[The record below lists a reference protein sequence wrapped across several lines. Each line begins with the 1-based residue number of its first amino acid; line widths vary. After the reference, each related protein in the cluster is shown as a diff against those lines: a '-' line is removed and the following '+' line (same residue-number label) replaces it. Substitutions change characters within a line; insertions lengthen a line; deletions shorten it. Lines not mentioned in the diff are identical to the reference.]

1 MKLAKGNLAGAL
13 DRPNPNVR
21 FYLFYG
27 GDESQSRA
35 HGERLLTALGAEK
48 TTVSASAVKSDPALL
63 ADEAAAIGL
72 FGGRRAIWVEPA
84 AEEIA
89 DAVEALL
96 QAPPGESPVIAIAG
110 ALRKSSRLLGL
121 AEKSGAAIAFA
132 AYAPDG
138 KEAEQMVTE
147 LARQAGLR
155 VRPDV
160 AARLA
165 AACRNDRAIAAQELA
180 KLACYLDAAP
190 DRPQPLDHEAIDAV
204 GADMGETS
212 LTRLADLA
220 LAGETAQLAA
230 ELAQAPAGVEPI
242 PVIRALQRR
251 LLQIAPARARV
262 EQGERTDAV
271 MASIERSLFFK
282 DKDLVGDLLRRW
294 DAKGLAT
301 VAERAGRLERSLLA
315 KGPPPGSE
323 ALAEELVAISR
334 AAARRR

>member
-1 MKLAKGNLAGAL
+1 
-13 DRPNPNVR
+13 
-21 FYLFYG
+21 
-27 GDESQSRA
+27 
-35 HGERLLTALGAEK
+35 
-48 TTVSASAVKSDPALL
+48 
-63 ADEAAAIGL
+63 
-72 FGGRRAIWVEPA
+72 
-84 AEEIA
+84 
-89 DAVEALL
+89 
-96 QAPPGESPVIAIAG
+96 
-110 ALRKSSRLLGL
+110 
-121 AEKSGAAIAFA
+121 
-132 AYAPDG
+132 
-138 KEAEQMVTE
+138 
-147 LARQAGLR
+147 
-155 VRPDV
+155 
-160 AARLA
+160 
-165 AACRNDRAIAAQELA
+165 
-180 KLACYLDAAP
+180 
-190 DRPQPLDHEAIDAV
+190 
-204 GADMGETS
+204 MGETS

-251 LLQIAPARARV
+251 LHQIAPARARV